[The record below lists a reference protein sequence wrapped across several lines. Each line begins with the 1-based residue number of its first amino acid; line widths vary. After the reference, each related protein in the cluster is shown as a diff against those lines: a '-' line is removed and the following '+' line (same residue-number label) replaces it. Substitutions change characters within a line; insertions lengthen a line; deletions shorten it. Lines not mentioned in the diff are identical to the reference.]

1 MTLKLDCPGS
11 IVPHKGKMLLLSR
24 IISYDLKE
32 QTLCAEYDIT
42 ENCIFYNPVI
52 KVVPAWVGFEFIAQ
66 AISALSGLRGLMSEE
81 EPKIGYILSV
91 SSMQIISPFFQ
102 AGNTVQINVKESGLL
117 DQVYNFE
124 GTIFLEG
131 KEVLNGK
138 LTVIETSEKQSI
150 SN

>member
-1 MTLKLDCPGS
+1 MTLDPGS

-24 IISYDLKE
+24 IISYNLEE

-52 KVVPAWVGFEFIAQ
+52 NGVPAWVGFECIAQ
-66 AISALSGLRGLMSEE
+66 AISALSGLRGHISGE
-81 EPKIGYILSV
+81 EPKIGYIISV
-91 SSMQIISPFFQ
+91 SSMQIDSHFFP
-102 AGNTVQINVKESGLL
+102 AGNTVQINVKERDCM

-131 KEVLNGK
+131 KKVLDGK
-138 LTVIETSEKQSI
+138 LTVLEKTE
-150 SN
+150 